1 MPKPKR
7 SGSGSEMAGPAT
19 VQARGAAIPA
29 LGLGTWQ
36 LRGDDCSA
44 AVKTALAAGYRH
56 IDTAAMYGNEEAVGA
71 GLKASGISRDEV
83 FVTTKVWYEDLAP
96 ADLRRSA
103 EASLKR
109 LGLSRVDLLL
119 IHWPNAGIPLPGSIR
134 ALCGVKRAGLAH
146 HVGVANF
153 TVRLLDEAVAAA
165 DEPIAANQCEYHP
178 YLDQRAVLSACRR
191 HGVAFISYCPL
202 GKAQVLGEPAIQA
215 TATAH
220 GRTPAQIVLRWHLQQ
235 GVAAIPKSGKP
246 PPHRGELRRLRF
258 RACRGRDGANFR
270 SRPKQRTHGG
280 AILVAGLGLILTRAA
295 R

>member
-1 MPKPKR
+1 M
-7 SGSGSEMAGPAT
+7 
-19 VQARGAAIPA
+19 
-29 LGLGTWQ
+29 
-36 LRGDDCSA
+36 
-44 AVKTALAAGYRH
+44 
-56 IDTAAMYGNEEAVGA
+56 
-71 GLKASGISRDEV
+71 
-83 FVTTKVWYEDLAP
+83 
-96 ADLRRSA
+96 
-103 EASLKR
+103 
-109 LGLSRVDLLL
+109 DLLL

-215 TATAH
+215 IATAH

-235 GVAAIPKSGKP
+235 GIAAIPKSGNARRIAENFSVFDFALAEAEMAQISGLA
-246 PPHRGELRRLRF
+246 RGG
-258 RACRGRDGANFR
+258 GRM
-270 SRPKQRTHGG
+270 
-280 AILVAGLGLILTRAA
+280 VAPSWSPAWD
-295 R
+295 

>member
-1 MPKPKR
+1 MPRPRR
-7 SGSGSEMAGPAT
+7 SGSGLEMAGPAT

-44 AVKTALAAGYRH
+44 AVKTALEAGYRH

-71 GLKASGISRDEV
+71 GLKASGVGRDEV

-109 LGLSRVDLLL
+109 LGLAQVDLLL
-119 IHWPNAGIPLPGSIR
+119 IHWPNARIPLAGSVR
-134 ALCGVKRAGLAH
+134 ALCGVKRAGLAR
-146 HVGVANF
+146 HVGGANF

-215 TATAH
+215 IATAH

-235 GVAAIPKSGKP
+235 GVAAIPKSGNA
-246 PPHRGELRRLRF
+246 RRIAENFAVFDFELAEDEMAR
-258 RACRGRDGANFR
+258 
-270 SRPKQRTHGG
+270 
-280 AILVAGLGLILTRAA
+280 IAGLA
-295 R
+295 RSGGRMVAPSWSPAWD

>member
-7 SGSGSEMAGPAT
+7 SGSGLEMAGPAT
-19 VQARGAAIPA
+19 VPANGAAIPA

-71 GLKASGISRDEV
+71 GLKASGIGRDEV

-119 IHWPNAGIPLPGSIR
+119 IHWPNARIPIAGSVR

-146 HVGVANF
+146 HIGVANF

-202 GKAQVLGEPAIQA
+202 GKAQVLGESAIQA
-215 TATAH
+215 IATAH

-235 GVAAIPKSGKP
+235 GVAAIPKSGNARRIAENLSVFDFELAEDEMARITELARLGGRMVAPSWSPAWDKP
-246 PPHRGELRRLRF
+246 
-258 RACRGRDGANFR
+258 
-270 SRPKQRTHGG
+270 
-280 AILVAGLGLILTRAA
+280 
-295 R
+295 